1 MSSSAKDE
9 ARNVANKRSDLVGM
23 STYYNESEV
32 QSFQGCNDEELHR
45 LLGYLEKSSTSGL

>member
-23 STYYNESEV
+23 STYYNESVV

>member
-32 QSFQGCNDEELHR
+32 QSFQGCNAEELHR
-45 LLGYLEKSSTSGL
+45 LFGYLERSSTSGF